1 MSLSALRKVGIHV
14 AIVAGIG
21 QFLHEGAD
29 MACNSAITASLARSR
44 SRAAR
49 VSVSILRH
57 LDGFGQHALRRHQIV
72 RHAAAGI
79 FDHAGDAQ
87 NTRPSGGTVKR
98 PLASQLMHQLIVFA
112 AIAVGIKCWGGS
124 GMTFMGG
131 LGYIWP
137 AIITRRPAL
146 PEGYL

>member
-1 MSLSALRKVGIHV
+1 MSQSSQASASSCTKALTW
-14 AIVAGIG
+14 
-21 QFLHEGAD
+21 
-29 MACNSAITASLARSR
+29 ACNSAITASLARSR

-98 PLASQLMHQLIVFA
+98 PLRQAS
-112 AIAVGIKCWGGS
+112 
-124 GMTFMGG
+124 
-131 LGYIWP
+131 
-137 AIITRRPAL
+137 
-146 PEGYL
+146 

>member
-1 MSLSALRKVGIHV
+1 
-14 AIVAGIG
+14 
-21 QFLHEGAD
+21 

-87 NTRPSGGTVKR
+87 E
-98 PLASQLMHQLIVFA
+98 
-112 AIAVGIKCWGGS
+112 
-124 GMTFMGG
+124 
-131 LGYIWP
+131 Y
-137 AIITRRPAL
+137 PAL
-146 PEGYL
+146 RRDSETPARQSS